1 MPNMTNPIYERIA
14 TSIASNS
21 RFGLTIDAKT
31 GITRRFENVNA
42 YTDLIETF
50 RSFPE
55 AVYSIVDILDAEDP
69 NFELAEL
76 VDIDDL
82 VVMEMMFDHAKA
94 A

>member
-1 MPNMTNPIYERIA
+1 MTQTTNPIYARIA

-21 RFGLTIDAKT
+21 RFGLTHDDAT

-42 YTDLIETF
+42 CTDLIETF

-82 VVMEMMFDHAKA
+82 VVMEMMFERA
-94 A
+94 AA